1 MDLDE
6 LEPQKKKTAPKD
18 LDALGVEQLEDYL
31 AELEAEAAR
40 VRANLAEQKAYL
52 AGAQEFFKS

>member
-18 LDALGVEQLEDYL
+18 LDALGVEQLEEYL
-31 AELEAEAAR
+31 AELETEAER
-40 VRANLAEQKAYL
+40 VRVKLAEKKDYL
-52 AGAQEFFKS
+52 AGAQNFFKS

>member
-18 LDALGVEQLEDYL
+18 LDALGVEQLEEYL
-31 AELEAEAAR
+31 AELETEAER
-40 VRANLAEQKAYL
+40 VRVKLAEKKDYL
-52 AGAQEFFKS
+52 AGAQDFFKS